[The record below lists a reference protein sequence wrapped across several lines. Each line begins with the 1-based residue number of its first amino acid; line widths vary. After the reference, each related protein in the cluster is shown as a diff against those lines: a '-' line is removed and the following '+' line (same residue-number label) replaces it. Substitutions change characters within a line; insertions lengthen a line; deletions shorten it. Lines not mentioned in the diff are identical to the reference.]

1 MKGKFRNSPLLVIT
15 FKAKLKMQ
23 DRKTEFDLARDFQ
36 NIWHPCTQH
45 KDFEKIKPLL
55 VERAEGVYL
64 YDREGKRYL
73 DVISSW
79 WVNLLGHNHPR
90 LNAALKNQLEKM
102 AHVMFAGITHQ
113 PAIDLASSLVKASP
127 EKLSKVFFSDNGSTS
142 VEVAL
147 KMSLQYWQ
155 QSGKSNKTRFI
166 YLKGGYHGETIGAL
180 SVCGLDIFRDKF
192 EKVLPNN
199 IGIEGPDCFRC
210 PYGLN
215 RDSCQAECFEPME
228 KALEENDIAGVIVE
242 PLVQGAAGMKIY
254 PSVYLK
260 KLQAACDSHSVH
272 LIFDEVA
279 VAFGRTG
286 SLFVSK
292 ELNISPTFLCL
303 SKGITSG
310 YLPLAATLTTEEIYS
325 AFYDDFP
332 SWKLFSHSHSYSA
345 NPLACSVANETLIIL
360 NEDNFMEELR
370 PKIKLMEQIGK
381 KISEESKW
389 CGEFRQQ
396 GMIAAFELVKN
407 KKDKKPFPTESRIGY
422 KIYLEGLKRG
432 IFLRPLGD
440 VIYFIPPLIISEEE
454 IIMMMNIAQECIA
467 AVLD

>member
-1 MKGKFRNSPLLVIT
+1 
-15 FKAKLKMQ
+15 MQ
-23 DRKTEFDLARDFQ
+23 DRETEFDLARDLQ
-36 NIWHPCTQH
+36 NIWHPCTQQ
-45 KDFEKIKPLL
+45 KDFETIKPLL

-64 YDREGKRYL
+64 YDREGKGYL
-73 DVISSW
+73 DAISSW

-90 LNAALKNQLEKM
+90 LNTALKNQLEKM

-113 PAIDLASSLVKASP
+113 PAIDLASSLVKESP
-127 EKLSKVFFSDNGSTS
+127 KGLSKVFFSDNGSTS

-147 KMSLQYWQ
+147 KMSLQFWQ
-155 QSGKSNKTRFI
+155 QSGKINKTRFI
-166 YLKGGYHGETIGAL
+166 YLKGAYHGETIGAL
-180 SVCGLDIFRDKF
+180 SVCGLGIFRDKF
-192 EKVLPNN
+192 EKVLSNN
-199 IGIEGPDCFRC
+199 LSVEGPDCFRC

-228 KALEENDIAGVIVE
+228 KAFEEKDIAGVIIE

-254 PSVYLK
+254 PPVYLK
-260 KLQAACDSHSVH
+260 KLHAACDSNSVH

-286 SLFVSK
+286 SMIVSK
-292 ELNISPTFLCL
+292 EINISPTFLCL

-332 SWKLFSHSHSYSA
+332 SWKLFIHSHSYSA

-407 KKDKKPFPTESRIGY
+407 KKDKNPYPTESRIGY

>member
-1 MKGKFRNSPLLVIT
+1 
-15 FKAKLKMQ
+15 MQ
-23 DRKTEFDLARDFQ
+23 DQKTEFDLARDFQ

-45 KDFEKIKPLL
+45 KDFETIKPLL

-90 LNAALKNQLEKM
+90 LNTALKNQLDKM

-113 PAIDLASSLVKASP
+113 PAIDLASSLTEASP
-127 EKLSKVFFSDNGSTS
+127 DKLSKVFFSDNGSTS

-147 KMSLQYWQ
+147 KMSLQYWR
-155 QSGKSNKTRFI
+155 QSGQSNKTRFI
-166 YLKGGYHGETIGAL
+166 YLKGGYHGETLGAL

-192 EKVLPNN
+192 EKVLSSNL
-199 IGIEGPDCFRC
+199 GIEGPDCFRC

-228 KALEENDIAGVIVE
+228 IALEENDIAGVIIE

-254 PSVYLK
+254 PPVYLK
-260 KLQAACDSHSVH
+260 KLQSACDSRSVH

-286 SLFVSK
+286 SLFVCD
-292 ELNISPTFLCL
+292 ELNFSPTFLCL

-332 SWKLFSHSHSYSA
+332 SWKLFIHSHSYSA
-345 NPLACSVANETLIIL
+345 NPLACSVANETLVIL
-360 NEDNFMEELR
+360 NENNFMRKLR
-370 PKIKLMEQIGK
+370 PKINLIGQLGN
-381 KISEESKW
+381 KIFEESKW

-396 GMIAAFELVKN
+396 GMIAALELVRN
-407 KKDKKPFPTESRIGY
+407 KKDKEPFRQESRIGY

-432 IFLRPLGD
+432 VFLRPLGD
-440 VIYFIPPLIISEEE
+440 VIYFIPPLVISEGE
-454 IIMMMNIAQECIA
+454 IKTMMNIAQECIA

>member
-1 MKGKFRNSPLLVIT
+1 
-15 FKAKLKMQ
+15 MQ

-36 NIWHPCTQH
+36 NIWHPCTQQ
-45 KDFEKIKPLL
+45 KDFETIKPLL
-55 VERAEGVYL
+55 VDRAEGVYL

-90 LNAALKNQLEKM
+90 LNAALKNQMEKM

-113 PAIDLASSLVKASP
+113 PAIDLASSLVEVSP

-155 QSGKSNKTRFI
+155 QSGESNKTRFI

-192 EKVLPNN
+192 EKVLLNN
-199 IGIEGPDCFRC
+199 LGVEGPDCFRC

-228 KALEENDIAGVIVE
+228 KALEENDIAGVVIE

-254 PSVYLK
+254 PPVYLK
-260 KLQAACDSHSVH
+260 KLKAACDSYSAH
-272 LIFDEVA
+272 LIFDEIA

-332 SWKLFSHSHSYSA
+332 SWKLFIHSHSYSA
-345 NPLACSVANETLIIL
+345 NPLACSVANETLAIL
-360 NEDNFMEELR
+360 NENNFIRKLR
-370 PKIKLMEQIGK
+370 PKINLIGQIGK
-381 KISEESKW
+381 KIYEESKW

-396 GMIAAFELVKN
+396 GMIAALELVKN
-407 KKDKKPFPTESRIGY
+407 KDKKEPFLLESRVGY

-432 IFLRPLGD
+432 VFLRPLGD
-440 VIYFIPPLIISEEE
+440 VIYFIPPLVISEEE
-454 IIMMMNIAQECIA
+454 IKRMMTIARECIK

>member
-1 MKGKFRNSPLLVIT
+1 
-15 FKAKLKMQ
+15 MQ
-23 DRKTEFDLARDFQ
+23 DKKTESDLARDFQ

-113 PAIDLASSLVKASP
+113 PAIDLASSLVRASP

-192 EKVLPNN
+192 EKVLSNN

-260 KLQAACDSHSVH
+260 KLQSACDSHSIH

-279 VAFGRTG
+279 VGFGRTG
-286 SLFVSK
+286 SLFVSD

-332 SWKLFSHSHSYSA
+332 SGRLFIHSHSYSA
-345 NPLACSVANETLIIL
+345 NPLACAVANETLAIL
-360 NEDNFMEELR
+360 NENNFMLNLR
-370 PKIKLMEQIGK
+370 PKISLISQMGK

-396 GMIAAFELVKN
+396 GMIAALELVRN
-407 KKDKKPFPTESRIGY
+407 KKDKESFLPESRVGY

-432 IFLRPLGD
+432 VFLRPLGD
-440 VIYFIPPLIISEEE
+440 VIYFIPPLVISEEE
-454 IIMMMNIAQECIA
+454 IKTMMNIAQECIA
-467 AVLD
+467 VVLD

>member
-1 MKGKFRNSPLLVIT
+1 
-15 FKAKLKMQ
+15 MQ
-23 DRKTEFDLARDFQ
+23 DRKTELDLARDFQ
-36 NIWHPCTQH
+36 NIWHPCTQQ
-45 KDFEKIKPLL
+45 KDFETIKPLL

-90 LNAALKNQLEKM
+90 LNAALKNQMEKM

-113 PAIDLASSLVKASP
+113 PAIDLASSLVEVSP

-155 QSGKSNKTRFI
+155 QSGESNKTRFI

-192 EKVLPNN
+192 EKVLLNN
-199 IGIEGPDCFRC
+199 LGVEGPDCFRC

-228 KALEENDIAGVIVE
+228 KALEENDIAGVIIE

-254 PSVYLK
+254 PPVYLK
-260 KLQAACDSHSVH
+260 KLKAACDSYSAH
-272 LIFDEVA
+272 LIFDEIA

-332 SWKLFSHSHSYSA
+332 SWKLFIHSHSYSA
-345 NPLACSVANETLIIL
+345 NPLACSVANETLAIL
-360 NEDNFMEELR
+360 NENNFIRKLR
-370 PKIKLMEQIGK
+370 PKINLIGQIGK
-381 KISEESKW
+381 KIYEESKW

-396 GMIAAFELVKN
+396 GMIAALELVKN
-407 KKDKKPFPTESRIGY
+407 KDKKEPFLLESRVGY

-432 IFLRPLGD
+432 VFLRPLGD
-440 VIYFIPPLIISEEE
+440 VIYFIPPLVISEEE
-454 IIMMMNIAQECIA
+454 IKRMMTIARECIK